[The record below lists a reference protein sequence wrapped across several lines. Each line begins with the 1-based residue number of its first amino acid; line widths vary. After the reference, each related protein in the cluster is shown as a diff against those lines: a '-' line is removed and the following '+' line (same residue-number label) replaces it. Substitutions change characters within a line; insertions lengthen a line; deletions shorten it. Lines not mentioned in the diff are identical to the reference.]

1 LCFFKQFLKDTNEFK
16 FEKIGTPVA
25 EFELD
30 STLFSVQ
37 IAELESLLTHLT
49 QKGSCQKS
57 IKRGRM
63 QNKPREG
70 EKKWIKS
77 FWICTAITSSPH
89 FH

>member
-1 LCFFKQFLKDTNEFK
+1 VTAIKEIRQHNPEARILVLTSFGEEARVSEAIQAGAL
-16 FEKIGTPVA
+16 GY
-25 EFELD
+25 
-30 STLFSVQ
+30 
-37 IAELESLLTHLT
+37 LLTHLT